1 MSAKRSY
8 SEQEKPSKEIVIEVK
23 KEQPV
28 KKTKE
33 ESCWYLDIVKEEPKC
48 EQFFT
53 WE

>member
-1 MSAKRSY
+1 MATKRSY
-8 SEQEKPSKEIVIEVK
+8 SQEEKPNKEIVIEVK
-23 KEQPV
+23 KEQTA

-48 EQFFT
+48 EQLFT